1 MNLYIFYDGRQI
13 YVLSLTDTEV
23 EMIYIIL
30 IGVSICSIF
39 ASQLR
44 YLEV

>member
-13 YVLSLTDTEV
+13 YVLFLTDTEV
-23 EMIYIIL
+23 DIIYIIL

-39 ASQLR
+39 ALLLS
-44 YLEV
+44 